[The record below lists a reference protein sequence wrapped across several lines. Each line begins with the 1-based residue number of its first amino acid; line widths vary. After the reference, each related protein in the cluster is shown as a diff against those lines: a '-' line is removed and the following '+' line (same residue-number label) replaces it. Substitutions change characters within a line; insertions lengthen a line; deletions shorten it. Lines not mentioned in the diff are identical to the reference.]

1 MRLLALGALSLAAL
15 LAASLVGG
23 YVYFDRKF
31 TPPANALSV
40 SHAAERI
47 PLRWLASDGNPHAA
61 LLLPVK
67 IDGIADV
74 FYMQLDTGAPSTVFY
89 RTSLQSILETH
100 PAAFAIEAGKQ
111 EVGLGFAIGGLDIRS
126 PRFALLDYGSKVESG
141 NPQAANIIGSIG
153 TDLLEKRVLVLDFRQ
168 DECAFLRAVP
178 EAGFAEFQFKKRRIL
193 LPARIGDQP
202 RTLLYDSGSSG
213 YALLTGK
220 QEWDR
225 LKTPGGQVKLEKGNS
240 WGRTLKVMTAPADQG
255 LTIAGATLPLT
266 EVTYVEGM
274 SKMQEWLMRSSGM
287 QGMVGNKLLLGHRL
301 TLDAKRQ
308 KFRIE

>member
-1 MRLLALGALSLAAL
+1 MKWLKRVALGLLALLVVS
-15 LAASLVGG
+15 SVGG

-40 SHAAERI
+40 SHAAQRI

-67 IDGIADV
+67 IDGITDV

-89 RTSLQSILETH
+89 RASLQSILEQH

-111 EVGLGFAIGGLDIRS
+111 QVGLGFAIDGLNVRS

-168 DECAFLRAVP
+168 DECAFLQAVP
-178 EAGFAEFQFKKRRIL
+178 EAGFADFQFRKRRIL

-225 LKTPGGQVKLEKGNS
+225 LKTPGGLVKVEKGNS
-240 WGRTLKVMTAPADQG
+240 WGRALKVMTAPANREV
-255 LTIAGATLPLT
+255 TVSTVALPLT
-266 EVTYVEGM
+266 DVTYVEGT
-274 SKMQEWLMRSSGM
+274 SRMQDWLMRSSGM
-287 QGMVGNKLLLGHRL
+287 QGMVGNTLFLGRKL
-301 TLDAKRQ
+301 TLDAGTQ
-308 KFRIE
+308 KFKVE

>member
-1 MRLLALGALSLAAL
+1 MKWLKRVALGLLALLVVS
-15 LAASLVGG
+15 SVGG

-40 SHAAERI
+40 SHAAQRI

-89 RTSLQSILETH
+89 RASLQSILEQH

-111 EVGLGFAIGGLDIRS
+111 QVGLGFAIDGLNVRS

-168 DECAFLRAVP
+168 DECAFLQAVP
-178 EAGFAEFQFKKRRIL
+178 EAGFADFQFRKRRIL

-225 LKTPGGQVKLEKGNS
+225 LKTPGGLVKVEKGNS
-240 WGRTLKVMTAPADQG
+240 WGRALKVMTAPANREV
-255 LTIAGATLPLT
+255 TVSTVALPLT
-266 EVTYVEGM
+266 DVTYVEGT
-274 SKMQEWLMRSSGM
+274 SRMQDWLMRSSGM
-287 QGMVGNKLLLGHRL
+287 QGMVGNTLFLGRKL
-301 TLDAKRQ
+301 TLDAGTQ
-308 KFRIE
+308 KFKVE

>member
-1 MRLLALGALSLAAL
+1 MKWLKRVALGLLALLVVS
-15 LAASLVGG
+15 SVGG

-40 SHAAERI
+40 SHAAQRI

-67 IDGIADV
+67 IDGITDV

-89 RTSLQSILETH
+89 RRSLQSILEQH

-111 EVGLGFAIGGLDIRS
+111 QVGLGFAIDGLNVRS

-168 DECAFLRAVP
+168 DECAFLQAVP
-178 EAGFAEFQFKKRRIL
+178 EAGFADFQFRKRRIL

-225 LKTPGGQVKLEKGNS
+225 LKTPGGLVKVEKGNS
-240 WGRTLKVMTAPADQG
+240 WGRALKVMTAPANREV
-255 LTIAGATLPLT
+255 TVSTVALPLT
-266 EVTYVEGM
+266 DVTYVEGT
-274 SKMQEWLMRSSGM
+274 SKMQDWLMRSSGM
-287 QGMVGNKLLLGHRL
+287 QGMVGNTLFLGRKL
-301 TLDAKRQ
+301 TLDAGTQ
-308 KFRIE
+308 KFKVE

>member
-1 MRLLALGALSLAAL
+1 MKWLKRVALGLLALLVVS
-15 LAASLVGG
+15 SVGG

-40 SHAAERI
+40 SHAAQRI

-67 IDGIADV
+67 IDGITDV

-89 RTSLQSILETH
+89 RASLQSILEQH

-111 EVGLGFAIGGLDIRS
+111 QVGLGFAIDGLNVRS

-168 DECAFLRAVP
+168 DECAFLQAVP
-178 EAGFAEFQFKKRRIL
+178 EAGFADFQFRKRRIL

-225 LKTPGGQVKLEKGNS
+225 LKTPGGLVKVEKGNS
-240 WGRTLKVMTAPADQG
+240 WGRALKVMTAPANREV
-255 LTIAGATLPLT
+255 TVSTVALPLT
-266 EVTYVEGM
+266 DVTYVEGT
-274 SKMQEWLMRSSGM
+274 SKMQDWLMRSSGM
-287 QGMVGNKLLLGHRL
+287 QGMVGNTLFLGRKL
-301 TLDAKRQ
+301 TLDAGTQ
-308 KFRIE
+308 KFKVE